1 MYNILWWRIL
11 LKGNFDIDSNNAMK
25 QKMLNKR
32 SHMYDK
38 ISSERMLTNMP
49 MKTKDFCIKPGT
61 QFSIQSSSKFEQ
73 GKVHKQFLEM
83 EGTVLDWDSSHVQ
96 WKKAGGP
103 GDTQNPLCFWLWC
116 KVSSLV
122 KHNHWNRDREKRI

>member
-1 MYNILWWRIL
+1 MYNFLWWRIL
-11 LKGNFDIDSNNAMK
+11 LKGNFDINSKRSKKN
-25 QKMLNKR
+25 LNKR

-73 GKVHKQFLEM
+73 GKVHKHAFLEM
-83 EGTVLDWDSSHVQ
+83 EGAVLD
-96 WKKAGGP
+96 
-103 GDTQNPLCFWLWC
+103 
-116 KVSSLV
+116 
-122 KHNHWNRDREKRI
+122 

>member
-25 QKMLNKR
+25 QKMFNKR

-49 MKTKDFCIKPGT
+49 MKTKDCCIKPGT

-83 EGTVLDWDSSHVQ
+83 EGTVSD
-96 WKKAGGP
+96 
-103 GDTQNPLCFWLWC
+103 
-116 KVSSLV
+116 
-122 KHNHWNRDREKRI
+122 